1 MLVRIPG
8 FIVIARQSSFVYQ
21 GRSVDARQIGRELG
35 VRYIVEG
42 SLRPVD
48 QQIASRAADRRD
60 EWDTALGRPI

>member
-1 MLVRIPG
+1 MLARIPG

-48 QQIASRAADRRD
+48 QQIASARS
-60 EWDTALGRPI
+60 